1 MADIASHRW
10 EKIFRAST
18 KLGMVGVCDIGFEL
32 ITALR
37 LTAQDQVAAIL
48 LIILACVVVLNSL
61 CAILRSWLK

>member
-1 MADIASHRW
+1 
-10 EKIFRAST
+10 
-18 KLGMVGVCDIGFEL
+18 MVGVCDIGFEL